1 MAEQFIEL
9 NNPKFDTVVII
20 LDASE
25 SAEKDRSTI
34 VEFAKKIFQK
44 TPADVE
50 KRLYFLS
57 NPQEYDIEKFEENIA
72 KWLKQN
78 SKNGSFITPILS
90 EIKNAKIV
98 IIGSGIIYDLEDWTT
113 SEISKKIIFVKI
125 SESMRGD
132 LKIGTEIDRDSF
144 DGQLSNLHNRI
155 LSVKIGGNGFVPYY
169 WDNPDYS
176 IPYEGDIVLEA
187 SKSKNFSVRIVAF
200 GENIKASIT
209 KVEGTENISLIAT
222 IKPDLFDS
230 IHLIENYGK
239 KWEKLENDE
248 ETTFRKHIS
257 SGKTVCPKCGNTI
270 SGALKCNNNSVH
282 GSLLGRPI
290 YESLKKI
297 KGFIIFKDGPD
308 GVYYKQYTSNIVK
321 IGNGTVAI
329 NKRSKA
335 VISRYD
341 HQSKKWV
348 EHEDLPT
355 YFPLA
360 EGYYVSF
367 V

>member
-1 MAEQFIEL
+1 MEEQFIEL
-9 NNPKFDTVVII
+9 NNPESETIVVI

-25 SAEKDRSTI
+25 SAENDRSTI

-44 TPADVE
+44 TPAEVK
-50 KRLYFLS
+50 KRLFFLS
-57 NPQEYDIEKFEENIA
+57 NPQEYDIEKFEDNIA

-78 SKNGSFITPILS
+78 SKKGSFISPIMS
-90 EIKNAKIV
+90 QIKNAKIV
-98 IIGSGIIYDLEDWTT
+98 IVGSGTIYDLEDWTT
-113 SEISKKIIFVKI
+113 SEISEKIIFVKT
-125 SESMRGD
+125 SESMRED
-132 LKIGTEIDRDSF
+132 LKIGTEIDSDSF

-155 LSVKIGGNGFVPYY
+155 LSVKISGNGFVPYY

-187 SKSKNFSVRIVAF
+187 SKSKNFSVRIIAF
-200 GENIKASIT
+200 GENIKASVA
-209 KVEGTENISLIAT
+209 KGDGTENISLIAT
-222 IKPDLFDS
+222 IKPELFDI
-230 IHLIENYGK
+230 IHLIENYGI
-239 KWEKLENDE
+239 KWEKLENGE

-270 SGALKCNNNSVH
+270 SGALKCNNSVH
-282 GSLLGRPI
+282 GSLLGRSI

-308 GVYYKQYTSNIVK
+308 GVYYKKYTSNVVK
-321 IGNGTVAI
+321 IGNGTVAR
-329 NKRSKA
+329 NKRFKA

-341 HQSKKWV
+341 PHSKKWV
-348 EHEDLPT
+348 EQEDFPT